1 MGTDL
6 RFSSFSFSAGKL
18 ASSWHSENIFS
29 LMPGFF
35 APASSCETDRL
46 YWIPK
51 GIHGGISMFVKNISA
66 DPKSAYPEIR
76 QAQIPAPWEKW
87 AKGAIL
93 LGVTLLSI
101 AAAWTRVIPTIFRL
115 VPHAPWGNIWLWWL
129 AVYGMIHYA
138 AMVWRICLWLS
149 YRPMPPVDEDELP
162 PVSVIIPAYNEGAL
176 VRRAIDAV
184 ARSLYPRH
192 KLQVIAVDDGSTD
205 DTWKH
210 ICTAAS
216 KAPIKVTTI
225 RQPKNG
231 GKRHALYA
239 GFQKATG
246 EVWVTVDSDSI
257 VEPDALGNGVAPLVR
272 DKRIGLVAGNVKV
285 LNRNDSLFTRFLKVS
300 FTLSFAFSRAYQTQI
315 RGLLTTPGALSI
327 YRASAVKPV
336 LDKWIHQTFLGV
348 PCLTGEDR
356 SMTNLICA
364 QGYHSYFQSSSVVWS
379 KMPSTYSGMVKMF
392 LRWARSNI
400 RETLVLL
407 SYLFKS
413 FRTDYLWGFRIN
425 SVLIAST
432 LVIPY
437 YFMAHSYYMLFTN
450 PFLLYRYL
458 IVIAVM
464 SLPMGLIYFRTERD
478 SDLAWVVAYEFFWIF
493 ACQWIM
499 VYAFLTC
506 RRQGVWITRGE
517 AKRSQPERDRAFP
530 LKSKTSAF
538 LKGIAPCRVERDQL
552 LFGARRGY
560 PRITKKVFRTNG

>member
-1 MGTDL
+1 M
-6 RFSSFSFSAGKL
+6 
-18 ASSWHSENIFS
+18 
-29 LMPGFF
+29 F
-35 APASSCETDRL
+35 A
-46 YWIPK
+46 
-51 GIHGGISMFVKNISA
+51 KNISSNL
-66 DPKSAYPEIR
+66 KSAYPEIR
-76 QAQIPAPWEKW
+76 QGQIPASWEKW
-87 AKGAIL
+87 AKGAIIL
-93 LGVTLLSI
+93 AATLLLI
-101 AAAWTRVIPTIFRL
+101 AAAWTGVIPKIFRL
-115 VPHAPWGNIWLWWL
+115 VPNAPPGNIWLWWL

-149 YRPMPPVDEDELP
+149 YRPMPPIDEAELP
-162 PVSVIIPAYNEGAL
+162 TISVIIPAYNEGAL
-176 VRRAIDAV
+176 VGKAIDSV
-184 ARSLYPRH
+184 SRSHYPRH

-210 ICTAAS
+210 ICRAAS
-216 KAPIKVTTI
+216 EAPIKVTTI
-225 RQPKNG
+225 HQQKNR
-231 GKRHALYA
+231 GKRHALYV

-257 VEPDALGNGVAPLVR
+257 VEPDALRNGVGPLVR

-364 QGYHSYFQSSSVVWS
+364 QGYHSFFQSTSVVWS
-379 KMPSTYSGMVKMF
+379 KMPVTYSGMVKMF

-407 SYLFKS
+407 CYLFKP

-432 LVIPY
+432 LVLPY
-437 YFMAHSYYMLFTN
+437 YFIAHSYYMLLTN
-450 PFLLYRYL
+450 PVLLYRYL

-464 SLPMGLIYFRTERD
+464 SLPMALIYFRNERD

-517 AKRSQPERDRAFP
+517 TKRGLSEKRRAFAVKP
-530 LKSKTSAF
+530 KTST
-538 LKGIAPCRVERDQL
+538 
-552 LFGARRGY
+552 LF
-560 PRITKKVFRTNG
+560 PLI